1 MSCVHS
7 KYPNLIDQIY
17 YNYIRRYLI
26 EIRQE
31 SKILTSDDADL
42 LRHALWLC
50 SNLFTTRADYFV
62 ADLERM
68 NEFMEGVED
77 MMDVPSYQ
85 APAEE
90 ALFCLGRLILF
101 VSADTSQR
109 VFVLSNLAL
118 GRRILRLFM
127 S

>member
-1 MSCVHS
+1 
-7 KYPNLIDQIY
+7 
-17 YNYIRRYLI
+17 
-26 EIRQE
+26 
-31 SKILTSDDADL
+31 
-42 LRHALWLC
+42 
-50 SNLFTTRADYFV
+50 
-62 ADLERM
+62 
-68 NEFMEGVED
+68 MEGVED
-77 MMDVPSYQ
+77 MMDVPSYR

>member
-1 MSCVHS
+1 
-7 KYPNLIDQIY
+7 
-17 YNYIRRYLI
+17 
-26 EIRQE
+26 
-31 SKILTSDDADL
+31 
-42 LRHALWLC
+42 
-50 SNLFTTRADYFV
+50 
-62 ADLERM
+62 M

-77 MMDVPSYQ
+77 MMDVPSYR

-90 ALFCLGRLILF
+90 ALFCLGHLILF

-109 VFVLSNLAL
+109 VFVLSNLVL